1 MHKLKLGKANQMKKI
16 LICVGTRPNLIKITQ
31 FDRLIKKYD
40 SIEYR
45 ILHTGQHY
53 DYNMNNVFFEQ
64 LGIKEPD
71 VFLNI
76 NSSSQ
81 IDAIGQIMVGAEKVM
96 IEYNPDLVIVPGD
109 VNSTFACGFVA
120 RYLGLKLAHL
130 ESGLRSF
137 DIKMPEENNRVLV
150 DSISDYYFV
159 TEQSGIDN
167 LIKENVSDKKI
178 FFVGNTMIDT
188 LVASKEKIDSNG
200 ILNELGVVENDYF
213 LLTFHRPANVDN
225 KESLSKL
232 VSLALELCKK
242 RKVVFPIHPR
252 TKKNLEE
259 FGLNE
264 KFSHPNLVL
273 VGPLGYFEF
282 LKLVSSSKAVI
293 TDSGGIQEE
302 TTYLGVSCLTVRP
315 NTERPVTITEGTNTL
330 LRLNVGEILEQVEKI
345 EGGVYKKGKVPDLWD
360 GNATERI
367 MEIVAKEIL
376 A

>member
-1 MHKLKLGKANQMKKI
+1 MKKI

-96 IEYNPDLVIVPGD
+96 KEYEPDLVIVPGD

-167 LIKENVSDKKI
+167 LIKENVSAKKI

>member
-1 MHKLKLGKANQMKKI
+1 MKKI

-81 IDAIGQIMVGAEKVM
+81 IDAIGQIMIGAEKVM
-96 IEYNPDLVIVPGD
+96 KEYEPDLVIVPGD